1 MIEKFERTKCPVPV
15 KALFIYDTLNL
26 ALHKYFSHYPKLG
39 PGFRGLSGKVLAS
52 ALVTH
57 RLTKGYEI
65 PSVKLSSSRKRDSIA
80 TVLERDTQGF
90 EYIPPIGVSQGPGG
104 DRYLQARR
112 IINAICRH
120 FKPTYSLVFPTG
132 EGATTS
138 HGRKDLYY
146 KLESTRYWECSPQS
160 FPYVARIFYG
170 NTHMKRLVKG
180 KFYELVKEELS
191 WTRAHASAWL
201 YRKNGKRGFNSFKTM
216 LSYLV
221 TLRDTSRMT
230 TVPKDN
236 SKDRV
241 ITCEPLL
248 TMICQ
253 LSVMRD
259 MRRALAKATGLDLT
273 VMQDWHGAKLRMG
286 HATIDF
292 KNASNQVWLSV
303 VRDMIPDP
311 LRGILLAL
319 RTGVTEYNGQYH
331 HFNMFSPMGCGLTF
345 DVMTLLLLGVSR
357 SFDANATV
365 FGDDVMMKA
374 DVAQD
379 FCEFI
384 RKFGFEI
391 NTSKTFTEGNF
402 RESCGHFADLTN
414 DTLIKSFDL
423 KRPSNTSEHFAAIN
437 KLRVIIDANQVTP
450 SLRRLLLKTWYAL
463 LETVPR
469 DALRGSSQCWVES
482 THVLI
487 YNAVNLRYSA
497 DWQSWYQHVV
507 EYHLVRPV
515 NQDSLVEGVLDT
527 VRMLR
532 LEAVVPESSEE
543 LRIRRIG
550 KPHPV

>member
-1 MIEKFERTKCPVPV
+1 
-15 KALFIYDTLNL
+15 
-26 ALHKYFSHYPKLG
+26 
-39 PGFRGLSGKVLAS
+39 
-52 ALVTH
+52 
-57 RLTKGYEI
+57 
-65 PSVKLSSSRKRDSIA
+65 
-80 TVLERDTQGF
+80 
-90 EYIPPIGVSQGPGG
+90 
-104 DRYLQARR
+104 
-112 IINAICRH
+112 
-120 FKPTYSLVFPTG
+120 
-132 EGATTS
+132 
-138 HGRKDLYY
+138 
-146 KLESTRYWECSPQS
+146 
-160 FPYVARIFYG
+160 
-170 NTHMKRLVKG
+170 
-180 KFYELVKEELS
+180 
-191 WTRAHASAWL
+191 
-201 YRKNGKRGFNSFKTM
+201 
-216 LSYLV
+216 
-221 TLRDTSRMT
+221 
-230 TVPKDN
+230 
-236 SKDRV
+236 
-241 ITCEPLL
+241 
-248 TMICQ
+248 MICQ

-286 HATIDF
+286 HATVDF

-319 RTGVTEYNGQYH
+319 RTGVTEYNEQYH

-365 FGDDVMMKA
+365 FGDDVLCYISFQHDIVSKDGGVLKA

-391 NTSKTFTEGNF
+391 NISKTFTEGNF

-414 DTLIKSFDL
+414 DTLITSFDL
-423 KRPSNTSEHFAAIN
+423 KRPCNTSEHFAAIN

-463 LETVPR
+463 VDTVPR
-469 DALRGSSQCWVES
+469 DALRGSNQCWVES

-487 YNAVNLRYSA
+487 YDAVNLRYSA
-497 DWQSWYQHVV
+497 NWQCWYQHVV

-515 NQDSLVEGVLDT
+515 NRDSFVEGVLDT